1 MVRIDAWPSSLETSS
16 NGIPDGHAHRFRDR
30 FAVSLLQAS
39 VPIERVLVLLGQG
52 GIKVTE
58 KYYSS
63 WVRVRQE
70 QLEADVR
77 RSWAPPEHGTST
89 VA

>member
-1 MVRIDAWPSSLETSS
+1 MLGNPMTHPDDLAPGSRHSGLCRVVFATLVLGLMVRGVLM
-16 NGIPDGHAHRFRDR
+16 
-30 FAVSLLQAS
+30 
-39 VPIERVLVLLGQG
+39 ERVSMLLGHSS
-52 GIKVTE
+52 IKITE
-58 KYYSS
+58 KYYSP

-77 RSWAPPEHGTST
+77 RSWAPPERGMRP